1 MSFFVSILCFC
12 LMLVLNLEGPS
23 FQPAYAEA
31 QQQVHAE
38 SPQMASPEIKEEK
51 LVSEGEDEGREEPL
65 ESRIVFVVGDRPV
78 FVQEFNDRVNFV
90 LLITGS
96 DPSKTEKTPEL
107 YTMITKGMIDEI
119 LQLKATKDAGIEIGD
134 AEIDEAIN
142 RLAKG
147 NGMTRQEFE
156 AVFTRSQV
164 PMRILKMQIKAQM
177 AWGKYIQQKYVRDM
191 LPTQKEIDLEVQR
204 LKVQKGKTEY
214 RLAEISM
221 YTHGRTKSELFPKM
235 EQVVRLLQ
243 QGAPFPMV
251 ARQFSE
257 GRSAM
262 EGGYLGWLQ
271 EEDFSDEGE
280 FAPEILAVVEQ
291 TPVRG
296 MTPPIETSAGYR
308 LFVLLEKRKNSG
320 HIDLDTIE
328 KGLQQNR
335 FELASRKEL
344 ARLQK
349 ATMIQHR

>member
-1 MSFFVSILCFC
+1 
-12 LMLVLNLEGPS
+12 MLVLNLEGPS
-23 FQPAYAEA
+23 FQHAHAEA
-31 QQQVHAE
+31 QQQAHIE
-38 SPQMASPEIKEEK
+38 PLQGQEEK
-51 LVSEGEDEGREEPL
+51 LIDAEEKPVAERGEAPF

-96 DPSKTEKTPEL
+96 DPSKTERTPEL

-119 LQLKATKDAGIEIGD
+119 LQLNAAQDAGIKIGD

-142 RLAKG
+142 RLAQG
-147 NGMTRQEFE
+147 NGMTRKEFE
-156 AVFTRSQV
+156 AIFTRSQV
-164 PMRILKMQIKAQM
+164 PMRMLKLQIKAQM

-191 LPTQKEIDLEVQR
+191 LPTQKEIDRQAQR
-204 LKVQKGKTEY
+204 LKRQKGKTEY

-221 YTHGRTKSELFPKM
+221 YTRGRTKSELFPKM

-271 EEDFSDEGE
+271 EDDFSEEGD
-280 FAPEILAVVEQ
+280 FGPEVLAVIAQ

-320 HIDLDTIE
+320 HIDLDVIE